1 MSTFQPP
8 LGTATMPPTLR
19 PGILRAFDSTNYLA
33 TVQLSGSQAQHV
45 ANIPVAR
52 DIAAA
57 EMTAGRKV
65 AVAFF
70 DPSNISDACLIAV
83 WT

>member
-1 MSTFQPP
+1 MTD
-8 LGTATMPPTLR
+8 LR
-19 PGILRAFDSTNYLA
+19 HGILRAFDNVAWTA
-33 TVQLSGSQAQHV
+33 TVQLSGSVQQYIAGV
-45 ANIPVAR
+45 PVAR

-57 EMTAGRKV
+57 EMIAGRKV

-70 DPSNISDACLIAV
+70 DPSNHQDAVLFAV

>member
-1 MSTFQPP
+1 MTDE
-8 LGTATMPPTLR
+8 LDARIRRGTLR
-19 PGILRAFDSTNYLA
+19 NFVAGTYLA
-33 TVQLSGSQAQHV
+33 DVQLDGSLHM
-45 ANIPVAR
+45 NLTGIPTAR

-57 EMTAGRKV
+57 EMTNGRKV

-70 DPSNISDACLIAV
+70 DPSNPNDAAVLAV